1 MCKASWV
8 HHLLEQGKA
17 NKQIIKWG
25 KKFDW
30 MITKGDYHSA
40 SELEEGV
47 SWIHPLDPKSRV
59 QKWAYLNFG
68 ASYPAKKDISLR
80 NPIWEKGKM
89 KNEKW
94 KIVCIES
101 PSSVNCRDNPP
112 LSNIWISAW
121 PITYKFVTQ
130 KEMQILPKSTI
141 KRWHI
146 SKKL

>member
-40 SELEEGV
+40 SELEEV
-47 SWIHPLDPKSRV
+47 QLDPSLRSKV
-59 QKWAYLNFG
+59 QSSEMGIPEFWCFI
-68 ASYPAKKDISLR
+68 SCKKDISLR